1 MRSRSNFMATNDELA
16 ARYPDLMG
24 DMPEADRELIE
35 TVRALDALYAAP
47 APARLN
53 IPMAW
58 PANWQATT
66 TQAGVTGTAP
76 LPMRSRRREADG
88 MRVLRT
94 ADSKR
99 WTGIAAAAAAC
110 LVVGL
115 LAALLIGGHGGFGGT
130 PSPGNN
136 SIFGQQ
142 SSLSI
147 NALTGCT
154 EPACS
159 LVPVMQKETSVLT
172 QRLSGVSGVR
182 SVTITPVSASELNIK
197 LVGITDLSAVASLLA
212 AGTFEIL
219 DTGGQYLAPGASV
232 AGQTCTTACASGQ
245 YKIVFTGSQLD
256 PNQISAGLDTQTG
269 QPIVTFAFAGSARQ
283 AFAQYTAQHI
293 GQYLTIALDGTVIES
308 ATIQSEID
316 GNGQITGFASAA
328 RARQVAVLLK
338 SGPLPEPFQMLL
350 VQACP
355 QQGPITP
362 APTATEPPNAPT
374 PLPTYTPW
382 PSSTP
387 IGAPTATPL
396 PPAGPGYLA
405 PYPPAVIY
413 ECGTATPGPIGTA
426 FPAGT
431 PPPNGTPVPTP
442 VQGGTST
449 PTPLPI
455 PPTPTPIP
463 TATPA

>member
-1 MRSRSNFMATNDELA
+1 MATNDELA
-16 ARYPDLMG
+16 ARYPDLLG
-24 DMPEADRELIE
+24 DLPEADHELIE
-35 TVRALDALYAAP
+35 TVGALDALYVAP

-58 PANWQATT
+58 PANWQAAT
-66 TQAGVTGTAP
+66 TQVGVAGIA
-76 LPMRSRRREADG
+76 LRSRRREVNG
-88 MRVLRT
+88 TRVWRT
-94 ADSKR
+94 ADGKR

-115 LAALLIGGHGGFGGT
+115 LAALLIGGRGGFGGN
-130 PSPGNN
+130 SPG
-136 SIFGQQ
+136 SSSTQQ
-142 SSLSI
+142 GGLSI

-154 EPACS
+154 APTCS
-159 LVPVMQKETSVLT
+159 LVPVVQKVTSVLT
-172 QRLSGVSGVR
+172 QRLSGVPGVR

-197 LVGITDLSAVASLLA
+197 LVGITDVSAVAPLLA
-212 AGTFEIL
+212 AGTFEII
-219 DTGGQYLAPGASV
+219 DTGGQYLAPGTNV

-256 PNQISAGLDTQTG
+256 PNQISAGLDSQTG
-269 QPIVTFAFAGSARQ
+269 QPIMTFAFAGSARQ

-316 GNGQITGFASAA
+316 GNGQMTGFASAA
-328 RARQVAVLLK
+328 RARQVAALLK

-350 VQACP
+350 VQACRP
-355 QQGPITP
+355 TPGPITP

-374 PLPTYTPW
+374 PPPTYTPW

-387 IGAPTATPL
+387 IGAPTATPF
-396 PPAGPGYLA
+396 PPAGPGYLVG

-413 ECGTATPGPIGTA
+413 ECGTATPGPIGTGT
-426 FPAGT
+426 PTGT
-431 PPPNGTPVPTP
+431 PPPNGTPAPTP
-442 VQGGTST
+442 ARGGTST